1 MPHVSPPL
9 RDVGNH
15 ILFAPPREKSSSV
28 CKFLH
33 LDYSPN
39 PCHRIQAMR
48 STRLAKPAPHKAF
61 AVIAVFFTLAILTAT
76 LNAQQ
81 HSTHPDALGTATGTS
96 VACTGKGIAGGVCY
110 AVALTC
116 PNVTAT
122 TANVKVLSPTIT
134 PLGTVVMTAGGGDAS
149 YYEYAPG
156 YGNYIVTNVVSA
168 GFTVA
173 ETQFPGTSQN
183 GWLQGPAADGPRS
196 LACLYSTLV
205 EWIYT
210 NIHQANTAAPYCATG
225 ESGGAAAISYSLSHY
240 GLGSVYKMVELDSG
254 PPFGRLDYG
263 CTCTGSS
270 PVSPCGTRNRSC
282 FGTGSTAERLTD
294 AAYGNNNCDTH
305 SSTYSTLW
313 DKDSISSPDASYSF
327 PKTDVHFLFGG
338 KDTSSAVP
346 QGLLFAN
353 RIKTQKEIA
362 CVADATHD
370 ITEVLDGA
378 NQIISDLSTYCK
390 LP

>member
-1 MPHVSPPL
+1 MSATPIV
-9 RDVGNH
+9 
-15 ILFAPPREKSSSV
+15 
-28 CKFLH
+28 
-33 LDYSPN
+33 Y
-39 PCHRIQAMR
+39 
-48 STRLAKPAPHKAF
+48 LAKPLSLAAF
-61 AVIAVFFTLAILTAT
+61 AAIVIIFLTIPA
-76 LNAQQ
+76 LHAQQ
-81 HSTHPDALGTATGTS
+81 KSTLPDALGTATGAS

-110 AVALTC
+110 SVALTC

-122 TANVKVLSPTIT
+122 TANVKVLSPTST
-134 PLGTVVMTAGGGDAS
+134 PTGTVVMTAGGGDAS
-149 YYEYAPG
+149 FYEFAPG
-156 YGNYIVTNVVSA
+156 YGNYIVTSVVA
-168 GFTVA
+168 VGFTVA
-173 ETQFPGTSQN
+173 ETQFPGASGN

-210 NIHQANTAAPYCATG
+210 NIHQSRTTAPYCATG

-240 GLGSVYKMVELDSG
+240 GLGSIYNMVELDSG

-263 CTCTGSS
+263 CLCNGIA
-270 PVSPCGTRNRSC
+270 PVSPCHTYNKSC
-282 FGTGSTAERLTD
+282 YGDGSTAQRLTD
-294 AAYGNNNCDTH
+294 AAYGNNDCANHVSADQ
-305 SSTYSTLW
+305 TLW
-313 DKDSISSPDASYSF
+313 DHDSVSSPDANYSYTH
-327 PKTDVHFLFGG
+327 TDVHFLFGG

-378 NQIISDLSTYCK
+378 HQIISDLTTYCK
-390 LP
+390 VP